1 MSATRLIAIFLLLA
15 STSASAYYSTPRIEP
30 ASTVAGQAF
39 DVLIDVGECHGFTV
53 PFPGEPERRTEIDGN
68 TVRLFEPGVIAIGW
82 CGLPPATLRRPAPVL
97 PAGEYRIEVH
107 MIRLPQRT
115 EIFLSSVNVV
125 VGPAPSLTRTVPTF
139 SGTGIGIAILLM
151 LALASTRLARP
162 AT

>member
-1 MSATRLIAIFLLLA
+1 MSPARLIAMFLLMA
-15 STSASAYYSTPRIEP
+15 SASASAYYSTPRIEP
-30 ASTVAGQAF
+30 ASPVAGQAF

-68 TVRLFEPGVIAIGW
+68 TVRLFEPGLITLACV
-82 CGLPPATLRRPAPVL
+82 LPQATLRRPAPAL

-125 VGPAPSLTRTVPTF
+125 VGPAPSITRTVPTF

-151 LALASTRLARP
+151 LVLASTRLARSAP
-162 AT
+162 

>member
-1 MSATRLIAIFLLLA
+1 MSATRLIAVLLLLA

-30 ASTVAGQAF
+30 ASPVAGQAF

-68 TVRLFEPGVIAIGW
+68 TVRLFEPGLITLGCV
-82 CGLPPATLRRPAPVL
+82 LPPATLRRPAPVL

-115 EIFLSSVNVV
+115 EILLSSVDVV
-125 VGPAPSLTRTVPTF
+125 VGPAPSLTQTVPTL
-139 SGTGIGIAILLM
+139 SAPGIGVAILLV
-151 LALASTRLARP
+151 LVLASARLARS
-162 AT
+162 AA